1 MAGNESQLPTTL
13 KPYDTVRPGEGLL
26 QALLIGGEAEN
37 PRLGPSSADVCPL
50 SEARP
55 IASIK

>member
-26 QALLIGGEAEN
+26 QALLIGGELKIHAS
-37 PRLGPSSADVCPL
+37 GPPQPMSAPYL
-50 SEARP
+50 KRAR
-55 IASIK
+55 